1 MLFYIEQQLGLA
13 AKAKFEVTNFTTDQI
28 GQHEWF
34 FYYMSF
40 SLLKMMKVIES
51 DSF

>member
-28 GQHEWF
+28 GQHECVF
-34 FYYMSF
+34 F
-40 SLLKMMKVIES
+40 LLCVFVTSEN
-51 DSF
+51 DEDY

>member
-28 GQHEWF
+28 GQHECVF
-34 FYYMSF
+34 FYYV
-40 SLLKMMKVIES
+40 SLSQVKMMKIIE
-51 DSF
+51 